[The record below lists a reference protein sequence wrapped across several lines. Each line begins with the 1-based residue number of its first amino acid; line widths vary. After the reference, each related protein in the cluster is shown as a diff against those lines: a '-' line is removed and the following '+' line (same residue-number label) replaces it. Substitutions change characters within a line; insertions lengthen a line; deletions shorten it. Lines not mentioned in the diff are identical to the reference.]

1 MSTPGPQRRPRPELK
16 TGKLPRGAEPA
27 AVPATTVRVLN
38 LANALTGLRLLLVPV
53 FALLLFAQD
62 GHQDN
67 WRIAAWGAFAVA
79 AFTDRLDGQVARA
92 WGQVTEFGKLADP
105 IADKALT
112 GTALVGLSMLG
123 DLSWWVTAVVLV
135 REVGVTLLRFW
146 VLRHGVIP
154 ASRGGKL
161 KTFLLSVAI
170 GLYVL
175 PLTGVLH
182 DAAVLIMAVAVLIA
196 VVTGFDYVR
205 QAFRLRRGTPST
217 DGSAARSGG
226 SAGAAGQSRQGAE
239 PLATDGSDAR

>member
-1 MSTPGPQRRPRPELK
+1 MTDGPRKRPDLRS
-16 TGKLPRGAEPA
+16 GKLPRGAEPA
-27 AVPATTVRVLN
+27 AVPATTVSVVN
-38 LANALTGLRLLLVPV
+38 LANALTGLRLVLVPV
-53 FALLLFAQD
+53 FAVLLFADD
-62 GHQDN
+62 GHSDG
-67 WRIAAWGAFAVA
+67 WRIAAWGAFALA

-112 GTALVGLSMLG
+112 GTALVGLSLLG

-135 REVGVTLLRFW
+135 REIGVTLLRFW
-146 VLRHGVIP
+146 VIRHGVIP

-182 DAAVLIMAVAVLIA
+182 DAAVLIMAVAVA
-196 VVTGFDYVR
+196 VALVTGADYVR
-205 QAFRLRRGTPST
+205 QAVTLRRRALRTPPA
-217 DGSAARSGG
+217 G
-226 SAGAAGQSRQGAE
+226 GAADEPQVA
-239 PLATDGSDAR
+239 PLAADTPDAR

>member
-1 MSTPGPQRRPRPELK
+1 
-16 TGKLPRGAEPA
+16 
-27 AVPATTVRVLN
+27 VPATTVSVLN
-38 LANALTGLRLLLVPV
+38 LANALTALRIVLVPV
-53 FALLLFAQD
+53 FGVLLFAD
-62 GHQDN
+62 GGHQDG
-67 WRIAAWGAFAVA
+67 WRIAAWGAFAIA

-112 GTALVGLSMLG
+112 GTALVGLSLL
-123 DLSWWVTAVVLV
+123 DELSWWVTAVVLI

-161 KTFLLSVAI
+161 KTFLLSVGI

-182 DAAVLIMAVAVLIA
+182 DVAVLVMAVAVVVAL
-196 VVTGFDYVR
+196 VTGADYVR
-205 QAFRLRRGTPST
+205 QAMVLRRTPPVP
-217 DGSAARSGG
+217 SGD
-226 SAGAAGQSRQGAE
+226 AE
-239 PLATDGSDAR
+239 PPAPAATPAAPTLAADGTDAR

>member
-1 MSTPGPQRRPRPELK
+1 MTAPDSSARRRPDLR
-16 TGKLPRGAEPA
+16 TGRLPAGIEPA
-27 AVPATTVRVLN
+27 ALPATTVSVVN
-38 LANALTGLRLLLVPV
+38 VANGLTGLRLVLVPV
-53 FALLLFAQD
+53 FTLLLFAAG
-62 GHQDN
+62 GHDAG
-67 WRIAAWGAFAVA
+67 WRIAAWAAFALA

-123 DLSWWVTAVVLV
+123 ELSWAVTAVVV
-135 REVGVTLLRFW
+135 FRELGVTLLRFW

-161 KTFLLSVAI
+161 KTFLLSVGI

-182 DAAVLIMAVAVLIA
+182 AAAALVMAAAVIVA
-196 VVTGFDYVR
+196 VVTGIDYVR
-205 QAFRLRRGTPST
+205 QALALRRAAMRGPAPDDATKDPGSLAGPAPLTADGT
-217 DGSAARSGG
+217 
-226 SAGAAGQSRQGAE
+226 
-239 PLATDGSDAR
+239 DAR

>member
-1 MSTPGPQRRPRPELK
+1 VNDSDLPRRRPELK

-27 AVPATTVRVLN
+27 AVPASTVSVVN

-53 FALLLFAQD
+53 FAALLFAED
-62 GHQDN
+62 GHQDAR
-67 WRIAAWGAFAVA
+67 RIAAWGAFALA

-112 GTALVGLSMLG
+112 GTALVGLSMLD
-123 DLSWWVTAVVLV
+123 DLPWWVTTVVLV
-135 REVGVTLLRFW
+135 REIGVTLLRFW

-161 KTFLLSVAI
+161 KTALLSVAI

-182 DAAVLIMAVAVLIA
+182 AVAVLVMIA
-196 VVTGFDYVR
+196 AVIAAAVTGADYVR
-205 QAFRLRRGTPST
+205 QAMILRRAASHPEAGPPPERT
-217 DGSAARSGG
+217 SAT
-226 SAGAAGQSRQGAE
+226 SA
-239 PLATDGSDAR
+239 ATDGTDAR

>member
-1 MSTPGPQRRPRPELK
+1 MSTPDPARRQRPELK
-16 TGKLPRGAEPA
+16 TGKLPRGVEPA
-27 AVPATTVRVLN
+27 ALPATTVSVVN
-38 LANALTGLRLLLVPV
+38 LANALTGLRLVLVPI
-53 FALLLFAQD
+53 FALLLFAGD
-62 GHQDN
+62 GHQDG
-67 WRIAAWGAFAVA
+67 WRIAAWGAFALA
-79 AFTDRLDGQVARA
+79 AFTDRLDGRAARA

-112 GTALVGLSMLG
+112 GTALVGLSLLG

-182 DAAVLIMAVAVLIA
+182 DAAVLVMVAAVLVA
-196 VVTGFDYVR
+196 VVTGADYVR
-205 QAFRLRRGTPST
+205 QALVLRRGASHPGTGAS
-217 DGSAARSGG
+217 DAA
-226 SAGAAGQSRQGAE
+226 A
-239 PLATDGSDAR
+239 PLATDG

>member
-1 MSTPGPQRRPRPELK
+1 MTDPAAPRSGAGKRPDLR
-16 TGKLPRGAEPA
+16 TGKLPRGVEPA
-27 AVPATTVRVLN
+27 ALPATTVSIVN

-53 FALLLFAQD
+53 FAVLLFAGD
-62 GHQDN
+62 GHQDG

-112 GTALVGLSMLG
+112 GTALVGLSLLD

-135 REVGVTLLRFW
+135 REIGVTLLRFW

-154 ASRGGKL
+154 ASRGGKV

-182 DAAVLIMAVAVLIA
+182 AAAALVMAAAVVVAL
-196 VVTGFDYVR
+196 VTGVDYVR
-205 QAFRLRRGTPST
+205 QAFVLRRQAADPGRATAASGEPGT
-217 DGSAARSGG
+217 DA
-226 SAGAAGQSRQGAE
+226 
-239 PLATDGSDAR
+239 PLATDGPDAR